1 MKSLSI
7 ILVDDDRIERL
18 KFKKVCQKFHS
29 STNIVEAIDGEDA
42 LEHLNSS
49 AVFDLIISDLNMPRM
64 NGFEFL
70 TALRSSPKF
79 FAIPVV
85 IMSSSSFKND
95 IQRCFA
101 MGISNYLT
109 KPLKYADYTI
119 TVTSLLNDWHKIKI
133 QVSKPFKSTNFN

>member
-1 MKSLSI
+1 
-7 ILVDDDRIERL
+7 
-18 KFKKVCQKFHS
+18 
-29 STNIVEAIDGEDA
+29 
-42 LEHLNSS
+42 
-49 AVFDLIISDLNMPRM
+49 
-64 NGFEFL
+64 
-70 TALRSSPKF
+70 
-79 FAIPVV
+79 
-85 IMSSSSFKND
+85 MSSSSFKND